1 MAAKRDYYEVL
12 GVERGADAE
21 AIKKAYR
28 KLALQHHPDRNPGN
42 KAAEEKFKEAT
53 EAYEV
58 LSDAKK
64 RGTYDQFGH
73 AGAQMG
79 GFGGGGGGGFD
90 FNQGS
95 FSNLNDLFGD
105 IFSEV
110 FGSSRGGGGFA
121 GGGRSTR
128 ATRGA
133 DLRYNLEITFEE
145 AAFGTEKT
153 ITLPRDATCKT
164 CSGSGAKPG
173 TTAETCAGCRGSGEI
188 RFQQGFF
195 TLSKTCPDCGGL
207 GRIVRNKCPDCR
219 GTGRTSDNV
228 KLAVKIPAGID
239 TGQKMKLRGE
249 GAAGAHGG
257 PAGDLYVV
265 IDVKEHPFFKRD
277 TYDVHCE
284 VPISFVQAA
293 LGAEIEVPTL
303 DGVVKLKIPAGTQN
317 AKRFRLRAK
326 GVSHL
331 SARERG
337 DQYVTV
343 NVEVPTKLNGE
354 QKQLLEKFGAV
365 SNESFPES
373 QSFLKKMKDWF

>member
-1 MAAKRDYYEVL
+1 MRTFTIPVRVNANPVCAAKFPHQV
-12 GVERGADAE
+12 GALSFLRCGKE
-21 AIKKAYR
+21 FLKVFS
-28 KLALQHHPDRNPGN
+28 G
-42 KAAEEKFKEAT
+42 KF
-53 EAYEV
+53 
-58 LSDAKK
+58 
-64 RGTYDQFGH
+64 
-73 AGAQMG
+73 
-79 GFGGGGGGGFD
+79 
-90 FNQGS
+90 
-95 FSNLNDLFGD
+95 
-105 IFSEV
+105 
-110 FGSSRGGGGFA
+110 
-121 GGGRSTR
+121 
-128 ATRGA
+128 
-133 DLRYNLEITFEE
+133 
-145 AAFGTEKT
+145 
-153 ITLPRDATCKT
+153 
-164 CSGSGAKPG
+164 
-173 TTAETCAGCRGSGEI
+173 
-188 RFQQGFF
+188 
-195 TLSKTCPDCGGL
+195 
-207 GRIVRNKCPDCR
+207 
-219 GTGRTSDNV
+219 
-228 KLAVKIPAGID
+228 AVKIPAGID

-317 AKRFRLRAK
+317 AKRFRLRSK